1 MSDGAVVIAAQREI
15 AHAVKVLGVAGA
27 VL

>member
-1 MSDGAVVIAAQREI
+1 MGDGAVVIAAQREI
-15 AHAVKVLGVAGA
+15 AHSVKVLGVAGA